1 MHPNH
6 QTIETFYA
14 AFARLDPEAMS
25 HCYAAD
31 AVFED
36 EVFSLRGKREVVGMW
51 TMLCEATQAKGR
63 DVWRLEYSG
72 IDADAQA
79 GKAHWDA
86 HYRFSTTGRMVDNHI
101 DAAFTFNPQGLIAS
115 HRDRF
120 DFWAWSRQALG
131 PPGLLLGWTPML
143 KSKVRAGAAKNLAAY
158 MARTP

>member
-25 HCYAAD
+25 HCYAPNAM
-31 AVFED
+31 FED
-36 EVFSLRGKREVVGMW
+36 EVFTLRGKREVMGMW

-72 IDADAQA
+72 IDADAQT
-79 GKAHWDA
+79 GKAHWEA
-86 HYRFSTTGRMVDNHI
+86 WYRFSTTGRMVHNSI
-101 DAAFTFNPQGLIAS
+101 DAAFSFDPQGLIVT
-115 HRDRF
+115 HKDRF

-131 PPGLLLGWTPML
+131 APGLLLGWTPFL
-143 KSKVRAGAAKNLAAY
+143 RQKIKTTAAGNLQKF
-158 MARTP
+158 MARQ